1 MSAARDLSKLGNTNT
16 LKVDTIRSKV
26 GINSTVPTGD
36 LQVGAAIT
44 VGSSS
49 GIISATAFYGDGSN
63 LDGVSSAGLGTALS
77 ETDGDAAQ
85 LIYYT
90 DSTLGIGS
98 TVNIIVPTGS
108 DVAYTQYTEIAPEE
122 NVDFIVSDGDDF
134 IPDVLGISTAGGS
147 SLTGNGGRIRAG
159 SIANRAADGAPQLT
173 YGAEV
178 PVGYGITG
186 DGGINIAGFATAG
199 GFVGALTGNVTGNAS
214 GTAGGLTGTPDVTVN
229 NVTAG
234 FGTFS
239 GNITAVDATFSGSLT
254 YDDVTNVDSTGIVTA
269 GKGFRAT
276 TGGVVVTAGV
286 TTVTDFTASGTLVE
300 AFSSTTTAYSSSG
313 DLNISNGNL
322 QFCSANLGGT
332 NNTLNIMSTTG
343 INTDLSTGEALNV
356 TAITAVNASTAYVNQ
371 ITIDGKA
378 VTETWV
384 GGSAPTDGGSSGYDT
399 YSFNILKTG
408 SETFICI
415 ANQVKTS

>member
-1 MSAARDLSKLGNTNT
+1 MSAARDLAKLGNTDVFT
-16 LKVDTIRSKV
+16 VDTAAGRV
-26 GINSTVPTGD
+26 GVDSTSPVGEF
-36 LQVGAAIT
+36 QVGAAIT
-44 VGSSS
+44 VGSAS

-77 ETDGDAAQ
+77 EDKAGSV
-85 LIYYT
+85 IYYT
-90 DSTLGIGS
+90 DTTLGIGS
-98 TVNIIVPTGS
+98 TVNVLVPSGS
-108 DVAYTQYTEIAPEE
+108 DVAYTQYAEIAPDE
-122 NVDFIVSDGDDF
+122 NVDVIVADSDDF
-134 IPDVLGISTAGGS
+134 VIDVLGLSTAGGAG
-147 SLTGNGGRIRAG
+147 LTGTLGGRIRAG
-159 SIANRAADGAPQLT
+159 YLVNRAADGAPQLT
-173 YGAEV
+173 YGVEV

-186 DGGINIAGFATAG
+186 AGGINISGVATASSFSG
-199 GFVGALTGNVTGNAS
+199 NLTGNATGLS
-214 GTAGGLTGTPDVTVN
+214 GTPDVTVN

-239 GNITAVDATFSGSLT
+239 GNISAVDATLSGTLT
-254 YDDVTNVDSTGIVTA
+254 YEDVTNVDSTGIVTA

-276 TGGVVVTAGV
+276 TGGIVVTAGV
-286 TTVTDFTASGTLVE
+286 STLGVTSVTDFTASGTLVE

-343 INTDLSTGEALNV
+343 INTDLAIGEALNV
-356 TAITAVNASTAYVNQ
+356 TAITAVNAATAYVNE

-378 VTETWV
+378 VTESWV
-384 GGSAPTDGGSSGYDT
+384 GGSAPSDGGSSGYDT

-415 ANQVKTS
+415 ANQVKGS

>member
-1 MSAARDLSKLGNTNT
+1 MSQIR
-16 LKVDTIRSKV
+16 VDDIVGENGVNPVDFSQ
-26 GINSTVPTGD
+26 GIN
-36 LQVGAAIT
+36 AA
-44 VGSSS
+44 
-49 GIISATAFYGDGSN
+49 GIITAASFTGTASSATNA
-63 LDGVSSAGLGTALS
+63 T
-77 ETDGDAAQ
+77 Q
-85 LIYYT
+85 
-90 DSTLGIGS
+90 
-98 TVNIIVPTGS
+98 
-108 DVAYTQYTEIAPEE
+108 AY
-122 NVDFIVSDGDDF
+122 
-134 IPDVLGISTAGGS
+134 
-147 SLTGNGGRIRAG
+147 
-159 SIANRAADGAPQLT
+159 
-173 YGAEV
+173 
-178 PVGYGITG
+178 
-186 DGGINIAGFATAG
+186 
-199 GFVGALTGNVTGNAS
+199 
-214 GTAGGLTGTPDVTVN
+214 GLTGTPDITIN
-229 NVTAG
+229 NLTGVA
-234 FGTFS
+234 
-239 GNITAVDATFSGSLT
+239 ATFTGAVS
-254 YDDVTNVDSTGIVTA
+254 YEDVTNVDSVGIITA

-286 TTVTDFTASGTLVE
+286 STLGVTSVTDFTASGTLVE
-300 AFSSTTTAYSSSG
+300 AFSSTTTAYSTNG

-384 GGSAPTDGGSSGYDT
+384 GGSAPTDGGSAGYDT

>member
-1 MSAARDLSKLGNTNT
+1 MSAARDLAKLGNTEVFT
-16 LKVDTIRSKV
+16 VDTAGGKV
-26 GINSTVPTGD
+26 GVDSTSPVGEF
-36 LQVGAAIT
+36 QVGAAIT
-44 VGSSS
+44 VGSLS

-77 ETDGDAAQ
+77 ETDGDAAK

-98 TVNIIVPTGS
+98 TVNIKVPTGS

-134 IPDVLGISTAGGS
+134 IPDILGISTAGGS

-159 SIANRAADGAPQLT
+159 SIANRGADGAPQLT

-313 DLNISNGNL
+313 DLNITNGNL

-384 GGSAPTDGGSSGYDT
+384 GGSAPTDGGSAGYDT

>member
-1 MSAARDLSKLGNTNT
+1 MSILAVDI
-16 LKVDTIRSKV
+16 LKPRTTGVAV
-26 GINSTVPTGD
+26 TVSGD
-36 LQVGAAIT
+36 L
-44 VGSSS
+44 
-49 GIISATAFYGDGSN
+49 D
-63 LDGVSSAGLGTALS
+63 
-77 ETDGDAAQ
+77 
-85 LIYYT
+85 
-90 DSTLGIGS
+90 
-98 TVNIIVPTGS
+98 
-108 DVAYTQYTEIAPEE
+108 
-122 NVDFIVSDGDDF
+122 
-134 IPDVLGISTAGGS
+134 
-147 SLTGNGGRIRAG
+147 
-159 SIANRAADGAPQLT
+159 
-173 YGAEV
+173 
-178 PVGYGITG
+178 ITG
-186 DGGINIAGFATAG
+186 DVTGDVTGD
-199 GFVGALTGNVTGNAS
+199 LTGNVTGNVTGNTS
-214 GTAGGLTGTPDVTVN
+214 GTAGGLTGTPDITIN

-343 INTDLSTGEALNV
+343 INTDLAIGEALNV
-356 TAITAVNASTAYVNQ
+356 TAITAVNATTAYVDQ

-378 VTETWV
+378 VTENWV
-384 GGSAPTDGGSSGYDT
+384 GGSAPTDGGGSGYDT